1 MTQRRSYAIGTGL
14 FILLGF
20 AALAYLATQTTSLAN
35 FSQGSSYSV
44 TASFQNI
51 GALKVRAPVKMA
63 GVRIGSVTSI
73 DLKPKTLEAVVTMSI
88 DKRYNT
94 IPSDSSASVLT
105 AGLLGDQYIG
115 IQPGGAPDNLK
126 NGDSFILTQDAMQ
139 LENLIGK
146 FMVGG
151 SSGKNK
157 SAKQSGAKQT
167 SSGTSQ

>member
-1 MTQRRSYAIGTGL
+1 MTQRRSYAIGTGV

-20 AALAYLATQTTSLAN
+20 AALAYLTTQTTSLAN
-35 FSQGSSYSV
+35 FSQGNSYTV
-44 TASFQNI
+44 TATFNNVGS
-51 GALKVRAPVKMA
+51 LKARAPVKLA
-63 GVRIGSVTSI
+63 GVRIGSVASI
-73 DLKPKTLEAVVTMSI
+73 KLKPKTLRAVVSMSI
-88 DKRYNT
+88 DKRYDD

-115 IQPGGAPDNLK
+115 VEPGGAPDNLG

-151 SSGKNK
+151 SSGKGGADKNK
-157 SAKQSGAKQT
+157 DTGRSGAGQ
-167 SSGTSQ
+167 